1 MFLNLY
7 ALQIW
12 TEPHFYHIIRKYEVT
27 LANAI
32 REWFGY
38 FPTIFE
44 FDMVCKGFYPS
55 VSDSEYP
62 ISVIDPVSE
71 CSKVIF
77 LWCRY
82 PLQSYPTET
91 NTICIRLRIR
101 IEIWKQIRY
110 QYYPSVFD
118 PFTYLRGS
126 ILCNILKHHEKR
138 TI

>member
-27 LANAI
+27 LATAI

-44 FDMVCKGFYPS
+44 FDPVCKGFYPS

-62 ISVIDPVSE
+62 ISVNDP
-71 CSKVIF
+71 
-77 LWCRY
+77 Y
-82 PLQSYPTET
+82 PNAQKYLLQSYLTKT
-91 NTICIRLRIR
+91 KTIRIRLRIR
-101 IEIWKQIRY
+101 KQI
-110 QYYPSVFD
+110 
-118 PFTYLRGS
+118 
-126 ILCNILKHHEKR
+126 
-138 TI
+138 